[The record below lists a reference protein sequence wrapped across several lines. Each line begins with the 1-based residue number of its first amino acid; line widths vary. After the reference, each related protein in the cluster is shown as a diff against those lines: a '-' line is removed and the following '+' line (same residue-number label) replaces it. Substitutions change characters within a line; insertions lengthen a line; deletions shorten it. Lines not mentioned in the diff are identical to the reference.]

1 MAKLRIGGTWV
12 GVIELELENWTVAM
26 LRDEVAKRS
35 NAPRPDSISL
45 ISAGKVLKDGD
56 GSQNLTQLGIRD
68 NAKILASRVS
78 VDEGKSLKQELMA
91 EEERSRRLSRVKA
104 AATALSKRHV
114 DGSLPVE
121 DFNIELENQGGQKVQ
136 LGTETDQR
144 AVMMGLMLHENAKN
158 LLRRQLY
165 KDALEVLTMGEEAF
179 SLCDPKVLEFIDNVP
194 ILQIDMVWCYFLLRD
209 ISWLSVA
216 GVRLEKARE
225 GLERCHG
232 KDFSRVRLLQAGCQP
247 ELALHM
253 RLELLEGVVAY
264 HNGQFDKS
272 KMALASAQAKFSQL
286 QVPDEALSHVMSMG
300 FKERDAR
307 RALRLNNQ
315 DIVRAV
321 DFLFEEKAKRAQ
333 KREDDIRHRKEI
345 MELKQY
351 GVTPLKKAVSLEKL
365 KELVAIGFEKKL
377 AAEALRRNEND
388 FQKALD
394 DLTNPETNSAIQLD
408 IESRKRKRE
417 ERAANARIEELVSM
431 GFERSRVVAAVQVN
445 ETMEQTMSRLL
456 SDDPPPLPTVE
467 ANSIGNPAASEPNN
481 VSASTNDTAEGPSS
495 AADEERDVEMEDELA
510 RDIGSA
516 DALSDYDIE
525 VTKEGE
531 AIQEYLTFLASTD
544 SKEAQSSG

>member
-1 MAKLRIGGTWV
+1 
-12 GVIELELENWTVAM
+12 
-26 LRDEVAKRS
+26 
-35 NAPRPDSISL
+35 
-45 ISAGKVLKDGD
+45 
-56 GSQNLTQLGIRD
+56 
-68 NAKILASRVS
+68 
-78 VDEGKSLKQELMA
+78 
-91 EEERSRRLSRVKA
+91 
-104 AATALSKRHV
+104 
-114 DGSLPVE
+114 
-121 DFNIELENQGGQKVQ
+121 
-136 LGTETDQR
+136 
-144 AVMMGLMLHENAKN
+144 
-158 LLRRQLY
+158 
-165 KDALEVLTMGEEAF
+165 EAF
-179 SLCDPKVLEFIDNVP
+179 SLCDPKVLEVRYSFLELKKFIDNVP

-216 GVRLEKARE
+216 GIRLEKARE

-264 HNGQFDKS
+264 HNGQLDKS
-272 KMALASAQAKFSQL
+272 KKALTSAQAKFSQL

-307 RALRLNNQ
+307 RALRMNNQ
-315 DIVRAV
+315 DIGRAV
-321 DFLFEEKAKRAQ
+321 DFLFEEKAKRKQ
-333 KREDDIRHRKEI
+333 KREDDIRHKTEI

-351 GVTPLKKAVSLEKL
+351 GVTPLKKAVNVEKL

-417 ERAANARIEELVSM
+417 QRAVNARIEELVSM
-431 GFERSRVVAAVQVN
+431 GFDRSRVVAVVQAG

-456 SDDPPPLPTVE
+456 PEVDPLPAFD
-467 ANSIGNPAASEPNN
+467 ANSSGNPASEASNLNPDS
-481 VSASTNDTAEGPSS
+481 VEGPST
-495 AADEERDVEMEDELA
+495 ADEERDVEMEDELA
-510 RDIGSA
+510 RDIGKA

-531 AIQEYLTFLASTD
+531 AIQEYLALLASTD
-544 SKEAQSSG
+544 SKEALSSC

>member
-1 MAKLRIGGTWV
+1 M
-12 GVIELELENWTVAM
+12 AM
-26 LRDEVAKRS
+26 LREEAAKRS
-35 NAPRPDSISL
+35 NAEGPDSINL
-45 ISAGKVLKDGD
+45 VCADKVLKDGD
-56 GSQNLTQLGIRD
+56 GTEMLSQLGVKN

-78 VDEGKSLKQELMA
+78 VDEGKSLKNELMA
-91 EEERSRRLSRVKA
+91 EEERSRRLGRVKA

-114 DGSLPVE
+114 DGSMPIE

-144 AVMMGLMLHENAKN
+144 AVTMGLMLHENAKN
-158 LLRRQLY
+158 LIRRQMY

-194 ILQIDMVWCYFLLRD
+194 ILQIDMVWCYFLLQD

-216 GVRLEKARE
+216 GIRLEKARE

-232 KDFSRVRLLQAGCQP
+232 KDFSRIRLLQAGCQP

-264 HNGQFDKS
+264 HTGQFDKS
-272 KMALASAQAKFSQL
+272 RKALISAQAKFSKL
-286 QVPDEALSHVMSMG
+286 QVPDESLSHVMSMG
-300 FKERDAR
+300 FKELDAR

-315 DIVRAV
+315 DIGLAV

-333 KREDDIRHRKEI
+333 KQEDDMRRRMEI
-345 MELKQY
+345 MEQKQY
-351 GVTPLKKAVSLEKL
+351 GVTPLKKAVNLEKL
-365 KELVAIGFEKKL
+365 KELTAIGFEKNL

-417 ERAANARIEELVSM
+417 QRSSDARIEEVVSM
-431 GFERSRVVAAVQVN
+431 GFDRSRVVAAVQAG

-456 SDDPPPLPTVE
+456 SESEPLPTTD
-467 ANSIGNPAASEPNN
+467 ANGNGNSASEPNN
-481 VSASTNDTAEGPSS
+481 VNPDSLSNNDTIEGPST
-495 AADEERDVEMEDELA
+495 AAEEERDVEMEDALA
-510 RDIGSA
+510 RDIENA

-531 AIQEYLTFLASTD
+531 AINEYLTLLASTD
-544 SKEAQSSG
+544 SKKTVSSC

>member
-1 MAKLRIGGTWV
+1 MAKLRIAGTWV
-12 GVIELELENWTVAM
+12 GVIDLELENWTVAM
-26 LRDEVAKRS
+26 LREEVAKRS
-35 NAPRPDSISL
+35 NAQRPDSINL

-56 GSQNLTQLGIRD
+56 GSQNLTQLGIRN
-68 NAKILASRVS
+68 NAKILATRVS
-78 VDEGKSLKQELMA
+78 VDEGKSLEQELMA
-91 EEERSRRLSRVKA
+91 EEERSRRLARVKA

-114 DGSLPVE
+114 DGSLPIE

-158 LLRRQLY
+158 LLTRQLY

-216 GVRLEKARE
+216 GIRLEKARE

-264 HNGQFDKS
+264 HNGQLDKS
-272 KMALASAQAKFSQL
+272 KKALTSAQEKFSQL
-286 QVPDEALSHVMSMG
+286 EVPDEALSHVMSMG

-315 DIVRAV
+315 DIRRAV
-321 DFLFEEKAKRAQ
+321 DFLFEEKTKRKQ
-333 KREDDIRHRKEI
+333 KREDDIRHRTEI
-345 MELKQY
+345 TELKQY
-351 GVTPLKKAVSLEKL
+351 GVTPLKKAVNVEKL
-365 KELVAIGFEKKL
+365 KELVTIGFEKKL

-394 DLTNPETNSAIQLD
+394 DLTNPETNSAIQID

-417 ERAANARIEELVSM
+417 QRAVNARIEELVSM
-431 GFERSRVVAAVQVN
+431 GFDRSRVVVVVQAG
-445 ETMEQTMSRLL
+445 EMMEQTMSRLL
-456 SDDPPPLPTVE
+456 SEFDPLQAFD
-467 ANSIGNPAASEPNN
+467 ANSSGNPASEASNLNPDS
-481 VSASTNDTAEGPSS
+481 VEGPST
-495 AADEERDVEMEDELA
+495 ADEERDVEMEDELA
-510 RDIGSA
+510 RDIGKA

-531 AIQEYLTFLASTD
+531 AIQEYLALLASTD
-544 SKEAQSSG
+544 SKDALSSC

>member
-1 MAKLRIGGTWV
+1 MAKLRIAGTWV
-12 GVIELELENWTVAM
+12 GVIDLELENWTVAM
-26 LRDEVAKRS
+26 LREEVAKRS
-35 NAPRPDSISL
+35 NAQRPDSINL

-56 GSQNLTQLGIRD
+56 GSQNLTQLGIRN
-68 NAKILASRVS
+68 NAKILATRVS
-78 VDEGKSLKQELMA
+78 VDEGKSLEQELMA
-91 EEERSRRLSRVKA
+91 EEERSRRLARVKA

-114 DGSLPVE
+114 DGSLPIE

-158 LLRRQLY
+158 LLTRQLY

-216 GVRLEKARE
+216 GIRLEKARE

-264 HNGQFDKS
+264 HNGQLDKS
-272 KMALASAQAKFSQL
+272 KKALTSAQAKFSQL

-315 DIVRAV
+315 DIRRAV
-321 DFLFEEKAKRAQ
+321 DFLFEEKTKRKQ
-333 KREDDIRHRKEI
+333 KREDDIRHRTEI

-351 GVTPLKKAVSLEKL
+351 GVTPLKKAVNVEKL

-394 DLTNPETNSAIQLD
+394 DLTNPETNSAIQID

-417 ERAANARIEELVSM
+417 QRAVNARIEELVSM
-431 GFERSRVVAAVQVN
+431 GFDRSRVVVVVQAG

-456 SDDPPPLPTVE
+456 SEFDPLRAFD
-467 ANSIGNPAASEPNN
+467 ANSSGNPASEASNLNPDS
-481 VSASTNDTAEGPSS
+481 VEGPST
-495 AADEERDVEMEDELA
+495 ADEERDVEMEDELA
-510 RDIGSA
+510 RDIGKA

-531 AIQEYLTFLASTD
+531 AIQEYLALLASTD
-544 SKEAQSSG
+544 SKDALSSC

>member
-1 MAKLRIGGTWV
+1 MAKLRIAGTWV
-12 GVIELELENWTVAM
+12 GVIDLELENWTVAM
-26 LRDEVAKRS
+26 LREEVAKRS
-35 NAPRPDSISL
+35 NAQRPDSINL

-56 GSQNLTQLGIRD
+56 GSQNLTQLGIRN
-68 NAKILASRVS
+68 NAKILATRVS
-78 VDEGKSLKQELMA
+78 VDEGKSLEQELMA
-91 EEERSRRLSRVKA
+91 EEERSRRLARVKA

-114 DGSLPVE
+114 DGSLPIE

-158 LLRRQLY
+158 LLTRQLY

-216 GVRLEKARE
+216 GIRLEKARE

-264 HNGQFDKS
+264 HNGQLDKS
-272 KMALASAQAKFSQL
+272 KKALTSAQAKFSQL
-286 QVPDEALSHVMSMG
+286 QVRDEALSHVMSMG

-315 DIVRAV
+315 DIGRAV
-321 DFLFEEKAKRAQ
+321 DFLFEEKAKRKQ
-333 KREDDIRHRKEI
+333 KREDDIQHKIEI

-351 GVTPLKKAVSLEKL
+351 GVTPLKKAVNVEKL

-417 ERAANARIEELVSM
+417 QRAVNARIEELVSM
-431 GFERSRVVAAVQVN
+431 GFDRSRVVAVVQAG

-456 SDDPPPLPTVE
+456 PEVDPLLAFD
-467 ANSIGNPAASEPNN
+467 ANSSGNPASEASNLNPDS
-481 VSASTNDTAEGPSS
+481 VEGPLT
-495 AADEERDVEMEDELA
+495 ADEERDVEMEDELA
-510 RDIGSA
+510 RDIGKA

-531 AIQEYLTFLASTD
+531 AIQEYLALLASTD
-544 SKEAQSSG
+544 SKEALSLC

>member
-1 MAKLRIGGTWV
+1 MAKLRIAGTWV
-12 GVIELELENWTVAM
+12 GVIDLELENWTVAM
-26 LRDEVAKRS
+26 LREEVAKRS
-35 NAPRPDSISL
+35 NAQRPDSINL

-56 GSQNLTQLGIRD
+56 GSQNLTQLGIRN
-68 NAKILASRVS
+68 NAKILATRVS
-78 VDEGKSLKQELMA
+78 VDEGKSLEQELMA
-91 EEERSRRLSRVKA
+91 EEERSRRLARVKA

-114 DGSLPVE
+114 DGSLPIE

-158 LLRRQLY
+158 LLTRQLY

-216 GVRLEKARE
+216 GIRLEKARE

-264 HNGQFDKS
+264 HNGQLDKS
-272 KMALASAQAKFSQL
+272 KKALTSAQAKFSQL

-315 DIVRAV
+315 DIRRAV
-321 DFLFEEKAKRAQ
+321 DFLFEEKTKRKQ
-333 KREDDIRHRKEI
+333 KREDDIRHRTEI

-351 GVTPLKKAVSLEKL
+351 GVTPLKKAVNVEKL
-365 KELVAIGFEKKL
+365 KELVAIGFEKEL

-394 DLTNPETNSAIQLD
+394 DLTNPGCSAIQID

-417 ERAANARIEELVSM
+417 QRAVNARIEELVSM
-431 GFERSRVVAAVQVN
+431 GFDRSRVVVVVQAG

-456 SDDPPPLPTVE
+456 SEFDPLQAFE
-467 ANSIGNPAASEPNN
+467 ANSSGNPASEASNLNPDS
-481 VSASTNDTAEGPSS
+481 VEGPST
-495 AADEERDVEMEDELA
+495 ADEERDVEMEDELA
-510 RDIGSA
+510 RDIGKA

-531 AIQEYLTFLASTD
+531 AIQEYLALLASTD
-544 SKEAQSSG
+544 SKDALSSC